1 MEKKRSVVTIGL
13 ASLITF
19 FTMLLL
25 TSFSTLIVSSARS
38 DLNLSNKTAVSI
50 SNYYD
55 ADYLAEK
62 TLQEISELRAEY
74 LEDETNEEFN
84 SESFEAFYR
93 QNGYA
98 VSSNQD
104 NPQAV
109 VVEFETEIDNK
120 KIILATIEVPH
131 DISKPLVRLS
141 WQIELT

>member
-62 TLQEISELRAEY
+62 TVQDISELRAGY
-74 LEDETNEEFN
+74 LQAETFDEFDPK
-84 SESFEAFYR
+84 SFETFYK
-93 QNGYA
+93 QNGYT
-98 VSSNQD
+98 VSNSQD
-104 NPQAV
+104 DAI
-109 VVEFETEIDNK
+109 VVEFKIEIDNK
-120 KIILATIEVPH
+120 KIINAAIEVPF

-141 WQIELT
+141 WQIELI

>member
-38 DLNLSNKTAVSI
+38 DLNLSNKSAAAI
-50 SNYYD
+50 SNYYS

-62 TLQEISELRAEY
+62 TLQDISELRDEY
-74 LEDETNEEFN
+74 LQDQPTDEFD
-84 SESFEAFYR
+84 SKSFEAFYK
-93 QNGYA
+93 QNGYT
-98 VSSNQD
+98 VSNSQD
-104 NPQAV
+104 DAF
-109 VVEFETEIDNK
+109 VVEFETEIDTK
-120 KIILATIEVPH
+120 KVISAAIEVPF

-141 WQIELT
+141 WQIELI